1 LPWYD
6 AANGLS
12 PLRAAAYA
20 GAAALALG
28 ELAVLALALSPQVDA
43 TYRAYYIDRTT
54 TCLDRR
60 VSGDYALGETVSFRS
75 DGAEAMKEIRVC
87 GLDGP
92 VDDGTH
98 SVGTS
103 SRLRVNARSAAPL
116 VLRLTMNR
124 AKAAAAATQH
134 VRVVVD
140 GAPAGEITLDSD
152 ADQAAE
158 FALPAVLADGTA
170 EITLEYADAVKPT
183 PLASETRLR
192 AIRLLSFQLAEQPAD

>member
-1 LPWYD
+1 MPWYD
-6 AANGLS
+6 AANGLT

-28 ELAVLALALSPQVDA
+28 ELAVLALALSPDVDA
-43 TYRAYYIDRTT
+43 TYRAYYLDRTT
-54 TCLDRR
+54 TCLDRN
-60 VSGDYALGETVSFRS
+60 VPGDYTLGTTVSFRP
-75 DGAEAMKEIRVC
+75 DGADQMTKIRVC

-103 SRLRVNARSAAPL
+103 SRLRVAATSAAPL

-124 AKAAAAATQH
+124 AAAAAATTQH

-140 GAPAGEITLDSD
+140 GAPAGEVTVGD
-152 ADQAAE
+152 ADQTAE
-158 FALPAVLADGTA
+158 FALPPVLADGAA
-170 EITLEYADAVKPT
+170 EITLEYPDAVKPT
-183 PLASETRLR
+183 PLTSETRLR
-192 AIRLLSFQLAEQPAD
+192 AIRLLSFQLAER

>member
-1 LPWYD
+1 MPWYD
-6 AANGLS
+6 AANRLT

-28 ELAVLALALSPQVDA
+28 ELAVLALALSPDVDA
-43 TYRAYYIDRTT
+43 TYRAYYLDRTT
-54 TCLDRR
+54 TCLDRN
-60 VSGDYALGETVSFRS
+60 VPGDYTLGTTVSFRP
-75 DGAEAMKEIRVC
+75 DGADQMTKIRVC

-103 SRLRVNARSAAPL
+103 SRLRVAATSAAPL

-124 AKAAAAATQH
+124 AAAAAATTQH

-140 GAPAGEITLDSD
+140 GAPAGEVTVGD
-152 ADQAAE
+152 ADQTAE
-158 FALPAVLADGTA
+158 FALPPVLADGAA
-170 EITLEYADAVKPT
+170 EITLEYPDAVKPT
-183 PLASETRLR
+183 PLTSETRLR
-192 AIRLLSFQLAEQPAD
+192 AIRLLSFQLAER